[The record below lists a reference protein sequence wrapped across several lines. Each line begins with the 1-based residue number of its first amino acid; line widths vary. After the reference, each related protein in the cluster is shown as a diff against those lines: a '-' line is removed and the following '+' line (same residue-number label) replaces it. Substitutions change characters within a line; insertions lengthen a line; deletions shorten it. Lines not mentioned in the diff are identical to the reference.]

1 MNRKQR
7 QHRRAVANGEVHKA
21 SRRPAIP
28 SPKVFRMKTDYKR
41 NKKVSLDDYE

>member
-7 QHRRAVANGEVHKA
+7 QYRRAVANGEVPKA
-21 SRRPAIP
+21 SRRPTIP

-41 NKKVSLDDYE
+41 NKKVNPEEYG